1 MAAIGAGQHDG
12 ARSMGTKGAGIMVS
26 KLDNMFAANRFVL
39 PEQRELYLQMKE
51 DEKLVPMP
59 ELEQDELES
68 FHYQL
73 RDAGREDYAVAI
85 TWWRHEKNNLGTT
98 CMMWGKVEW
107 IDPNSRRVKLLTDED
122 VQWIPMDTII
132 DVRS

>member
-1 MAAIGAGQHDG
+1 
-12 ARSMGTKGAGIMVS
+12 MVS

-73 RDAGREDYAVAI
+73 RDAGREDYAVTI
-85 TWWRHEKNNLGTT
+85 TWWRHKKNNLGTT
-98 CMMWGKVEW
+98 CTMWGKVDW
-107 IDPNSRRVKLLTDED
+107 IDLSRRRVKLLTVED

>member
-1 MAAIGAGQHDG
+1 
-12 ARSMGTKGAGIMVS
+12 MGTKGAGIMAS
-26 KLDNMFAANRFVL
+26 KIENMFAASRFVL

-51 DEKLVPMP
+51 DEKLVPLP
-59 ELEQDELES
+59 EHEQDELES

-73 RDAGREDYAVAI
+73 RDAGREDYAVTI
-85 TWWRHEKNNLGTT
+85 TWWQHKKNNRGTT
-98 CMMWGKVEW
+98 CTMWGKVDW
-107 IDPNSRRVKLLTDED
+107 IDLDSRRVKLLTVED